1 MHRSSFRPVAAHRR
15 SLVVVLGIGL
25 LLAGCRSDTAPA
37 VSPDT
42 WAVVDGRQISR
53 EEVDRAY
60 RRAQDGQQPLSEEES
75 LAIKLNL
82 LEELILNEI
91 LIARAQALK
100 VEVSEKE
107 LDDAF
112 NEARKNIPEEAFQQ
126 ELARRNLTVADM
138 RDGLRRDLIA
148 QKMMEQEI
156 TSKVTV
162 TEQEVID
169 FFNANR
175 AQFNFEEDTF
185 HLAQIVV
192 TPVAEPQIVNRTGD
206 DAATP
211 QTAQAKTAM
220 IMQRLKE
227 GAPFAQL
234 AMDYSEDPES
244 TPRGGDLGFVPLS
257 TINQA
262 PPALRDVVL
271 NVAPGSARV
280 VTQNGVHTIVYVV
293 AKEPA
298 GQRDLSS
305 PGVRDQIMEGLRA
318 RREQLLRSAYI
329 AEARSGADITNY
341 LAQRLVENQGKLTAA
356 PQPAAPQPAAG
367 GN

>member
-1 MHRSSFRPVAAHRR
+1 VFILGAAALVA
-15 SLVVVLGIGL
+15 
-25 LLAGCRSDTAPA
+25 AGCRSGTAPA
-37 VSPDT
+37 VSEDT

-53 EEVDRAY
+53 EEVERAY
-60 RRAQDGQQPLSEEES
+60 RRAQDGQQPLSDEES

-82 LEELILNEI
+82 LEELIVNEI

-126 ELARRNLTVADM
+126 ELTKRNLTVADM
-138 RDGLRRDLIA
+138 RDGLRRDLFA
-148 QKMMEQEI
+148 QKLLEQEV

-162 TEQEVID
+162 TDQDVIA

-175 AQFNFEEDTF
+175 AQFNFAEDTF

-192 TPVAEPQIVNRTGD
+192 TPVREPQIANRTGD

-211 QTAQAKTAM
+211 QTAQVKAAM
-220 IMQRLKE
+220 LMQRLKE
-227 GAPFAQL
+227 GAAFAQL

-257 TINQA
+257 ALNQA

-293 AKEPA
+293 AKEAA

-305 PGVRDQIMEGLRA
+305 PGVRDSITNGLKA
-318 RREQLLRSAYI
+318 RREQLLRSAYL

-341 LAQRLVENQGKLTAA
+341 LAQRLVENQGKLSA
-356 PQPAAPQPAAG
+356 PPSAPPSG
-367 GN
+367 S